1 MNLSKKVRYLILWLL
16 ITPTAVKASSSLEAV
31 DLINSYSTTIG
42 DMVLFPGDFG
52 PLVSHDNQNPNAGLP
67 GSKAGWHLPSG
78 RYRAGTGW
86 WALVCNADERLHD
99 NKKGCK
105 LVSTQLFVA
114 RAKHAVYDDKPVNS
128 QLLHWSPL
136 PDNLGKVQQENEKR
150 PHLIAVFK
158 PLRSLATLKLSAG
171 YLKTYVHQG
180 MTQYPRTGR
189 PGTLEVRLSLGD
201 GRNVDVVPRV
211 NPVVP
216 QDGNRDMDPMALI
229 NIATFEL
236 RMNNQRQQLPGYTVE
251 EIDGGPIQNPQSY
264 LLWAG
269 DLDGDDKPDLILN
282 HGGYGIHVA
291 LYLSS
296 LAKRGE
302 LVGLAGSF
310 QYADPST
317 AGC

>member
-1 MNLSKKVRYLILWLL
+1 MNLSKKVSYLILCVL
-16 ITPTAVKASSSLEAV
+16 ITPAVVKASSSLEAV
-31 DLINSYSTTIG
+31 ELINSYSTTIG
-42 DMVLFPGDFG
+42 DMALFPGYFG
-52 PLVSHDNQNPNAGLP
+52 PLVSHDNQNPKAGLP

-78 RYRAGTGW
+78 RYRPGTGW
-86 WALVCNADERLHD
+86 WALVCDAKERLRD
-99 NKKGCK
+99 EKGCR
-105 LVSTQLFVA
+105 LMRTRLFVA
-114 RAKHAVYDDKPVNS
+114 KAKHAVYDDKPVNS

-136 PDNLGKVQQENEKR
+136 PDNLGKVPQENEIR

-158 PLRSLATLKLSAG
+158 PLRSLAALKLSAG
-171 YLKTYVHQG
+171 YLKTYVHEG
-180 MTQYPRTGR
+180 MTQYPRTDR
-189 PGTLEVRLSLGD
+189 PGTLEVRLSLGHE
-201 GRNVDVVPRV
+201 RFADVVPRV

-216 QDGNRDMDPMALI
+216 KDENRDIDPMALRD
-229 NIATFEL
+229 IATFEL

-251 EIDGGPIQNPQSY
+251 EMDGQPIQNPQSY

-282 HGGYGIHVA
+282 HGGYGTHVA

-296 LAKRGE
+296 LAKKNE